1 MTKKS
6 TLQPNC
12 CVLSLCIHIFRNT
25 QVRLTS
31 SQLLSSRQSTL
42 EQARKSTNS
51 EQTSAHRYAH
61 KSSRIRNEDLTDVTP
76 VIPED
81 PFYPTNFTTMPRI
94 QTRYFLWS
102 RILTHANLI
111 TIFKS
116 KNFNDHI
123 SSKISLLNFSST
135 LLDLFVFK
143 HHKF

>member
-1 MTKKS
+1 MAKKS

-12 CVLSLCIHIFRNT
+12 CVLSLCIRICRNT
-25 QVRLTS
+25 QVRSTS

-51 EQTSAHRYAH
+51 EQASTHRLYAQ
-61 KSSRIRNEDLTDVTP
+61 KSTSRIRDEDLTDVTP

-81 PFYPTNFTTMPRI
+81 PFHPTNFTTVPRI
-94 QTRYFLWS
+94 QTRYFLWL

-123 SSKISLLNFSST
+123 SSKISLLNF
-135 LLDLFVFK
+135 FK
-143 HHKF
+143 HTVCF